1 MVKRY
6 GNHLLLIAS
15 LICCST
21 LHGQREQGLETDSF
35 YYGSAPWKVLSI
47 DTSLSS
53 IYNFD
58 FASAFNSFFVDLG
71 NTGSPLQNMTMQHQP
86 LMHNLEWQSHAHG
99 LSPYRMPLDSIQWY
113 KTKKPFSQ
121 IAYAIGAERQNVFS
135 VQHSQRVNLG
145 LDYGLSFYR
154 MSSIGY
160 YPEEETRNAAF
171 SLYNRW
177 ASNRGRYSGNL
188 TMNFHRL
195 RRKANG
201 GIQEDFIGNDSL
213 RLSSPSLYTP
223 VLDGAIQSD
232 RGFNVCLESHLNFG
246 FETFRQVNDSL
257 QVSAFQVQSL
267 LGHKLAFSTWSNRF
281 DDPQSGD
288 DSLFYASYAWLDADT
303 FRFSYQSKVLE
314 NSLFW
319 RRHLAHRGGILEFEA
334 GHRYIPWSF
343 QGVDQQFH
351 ESFTQIRYILQKNQW
366 LWENKAHLIFSGYQ
380 RGSQHLVSALHH
392 ETSLGFIHVEAS
404 FLRNVMNP
412 VDRLADPTYTGGFQV
427 NSRPMTFEGRLTY
440 GLGKNIVLSGHYILD
455 RNPVLVDSNRLTFQF
470 NGSVHRLAGSLSY
483 SLSALNGWLNW
494 DALMGAQMTSEDV
507 YVMPTFYTRH
517 RIYAQQTLFQSRLI
531 LNLGAQ
537 VTWNTAFPRMT
548 YDPYLSR
555 FGLPVDREASA
566 MPPRLEAFLGIKV
579 SHMRVFIRAQYL
591 NQYLGPTGYY
601 GIAQYPA
608 RPRNYT
614 GGLVWRF
621 FE

>member
-1 MVKRY
+1 MVKGF
-6 GNHLLLIAS
+6 GNRLLLFIS
-15 LICCST
+15 IVCCST
-21 LHGQREQGLETDSF
+21 SYGQREVGLETDSF
-35 YYGSAPWKVLSI
+35 FYSAEPWKVCSI
-47 DTSLSS
+47 DTALSS

-58 FASAFNSFFVDLG
+58 FASAFNSPKVDLG
-71 NTGSPLQNMTMQHQP
+71 NTGSPLYDLRMQVQP
-86 LMHNLEWQSHAHG
+86 AMQNLEWRSHAHG
-99 LSPYRMPLDSIQWY
+99 LLVYRMPLDSIQWY
-113 KTKKPFSQ
+113 KTKKPLSQ

-135 VQHSQRVNLG
+135 AQHSQRVNLG

-177 ASNRGRYSGNL
+177 ASNSGRYSGNL

-223 VLDGAIQSD
+223 VLDNAIQSD
-232 RGFNVCLESHLNFG
+232 RGFGICLESHLNFG
-246 FETFRQVNDSL
+246 LNTMRQINDSL
-257 QVSAFQVQSL
+257 QVSDFQVQSL
-267 LGHKLAFSTWSNRF
+267 LGHRLTFSTWSNLF
-281 DDPQSGD
+281 EDPKNGD
-288 DSLFYASYAWLDADT
+288 DSLYYASYAWLDSDT
-303 FRFSYQSKVLE
+303 FRLNYQSKVLE
-314 NSLFW
+314 NSFFW
-319 RRHLAHRGGILEFEA
+319 RRYLKNKGLFDVEA
-334 GHRYIPWSF
+334 GHRYIPWSL
-343 QGVDQQFH
+343 QGIDQKFH
-351 ESFTQIRYILQKNQW
+351 EIFVQIRYVLQGNQW
-366 LWENKAHLIFSGYQ
+366 SWENKAHLIFSGYQ
-380 RGSQHLVSALHH
+380 RGSQHLLSQFHLKTSSGFVNV
-392 ETSLGFIHVEAS
+392 ETT
-404 FLRNVMNP
+404 FLRRVMNP
-412 VDRLADPTYTGGFQV
+412 VDRLADPSYTGGFQV

-440 GLGKNIVLSGHYILD
+440 GLGDNLVLSGHYILD
-455 RNPVLVDSNRLTFQF
+455 QNPVLVDSNRLTFQF

-483 SLSALNGWLNW
+483 SFSAFNGWLNW
-494 DALMGAQMTSEDV
+494 DALFGAQMTSEDIFI
-507 YVMPTFYTRH
+507 MPTFYTRH
-517 RIYAQQTLFQSRLI
+517 RMYAEQTLFQSRLI

-537 VTWNTAFPRMT
+537 ITWNTAFPRMT

-555 FGLPVDREASA
+555 FGLPLDEEASA

-579 SHMRVFIRAQYL
+579 SHMRVFVRAQYL

-601 GIAQYPA
+601 GIARHPA

>member
-1 MVKRY
+1 MVKGC
-6 GNHLLLIAS
+6 GNRLLFFFSIV
-15 LICCST
+15 CCST
-21 LHGQREQGLETDSF
+21 LYGQREAGLETDSF
-35 YYGSAPWKVLSI
+35 FYSAEPWKVRSI

-58 FASAFNSFFVDLG
+58 FASAFNSPTIDLG
-71 NTGSPLQNMTMQHQP
+71 NTGSPLYNLHMQVQP
-86 LMHNLEWQSHAHG
+86 AMQNLEWRSHAHG
-99 LSPYRMPLDSIQWY
+99 LSAYRMPLDSIQWY
-113 KTKKPFSQ
+113 NTKKPLSQ

-135 VQHSQRVNLG
+135 AKHSQRVNLG

-177 ASNRGRYSGNL
+177 ASNSGRYSGNL

-223 VLDGAIQSD
+223 VLDDAIQSD
-232 RGFNVCLESHLNFG
+232 RGFGICLESHLNFG
-246 FETFRQVNDSL
+246 LNTMRQINDSL
-257 QVSAFQVQSL
+257 QVTDFQVHSL
-267 LGHKLAFSTWSNRF
+267 LGHRLAFSTWSNLF
-281 DDPQSGD
+281 EDPKNGD
-288 DSLFYASYAWLDADT
+288 DSLYYSSYAWLDSDT
-303 FRFSYQSKVLE
+303 FRLSYQSKVLE
-314 NSLFW
+314 NSFFW
-319 RRHLAHRGGILEFEA
+319 RRYLKNKGLFDIEA
-334 GHRYIPWSF
+334 GHRYIPWSL
-343 QGVDQQFH
+343 QGIDQNFH
-351 ESFTQIRYILQKNQW
+351 ESFAQIRYVLQVNKW
-366 LWENKAHLIFSGYQ
+366 SWENKAHLIFSGYQ
-380 RGSQHLVSALHH
+380 RGSQHLFSAVYKK
-392 ETSLGFIHVEAS
+392 TSLGFVHVETS
-404 FLRNVMNP
+404 FLRKVMNP
-412 VDRLADPTYTGGFQV
+412 VDRLADPSYTGGFQV
-427 NSRPMTFEGRLTY
+427 NSRPTTFEGRLTY
-440 GLGKNIVLSGHYILD
+440 GLGDNLVLSGHYILD
-455 RNPVLVDSNRLTFQF
+455 QNPVLVDSNRLTFQF
-470 NGSVHRLAGSLSY
+470 DGSVHRLAGSLSY
-483 SLSALNGWLNW
+483 SFSAFKGWLNW
-494 DALMGAQMTSEDV
+494 DALLGAQMTSEDV
-507 YVMPTFYTRH
+507 FIMPTFYTRH
-517 RIYAQQTLFQSRLI
+517 RIYAEQTLFQSRLI

-537 VTWNTAFPRMT
+537 ITWNTAFSRMT

-555 FGLPVDREASA
+555 FGLPVDAKASA

-579 SHMRVFIRAQYL
+579 SHMRVFVRAQYL

-601 GIAQYPA
+601 GIAQHPA

>member
-6 GNHLLLIAS
+6 SNRLLLFTGIV
-15 LICCST
+15 CCST
-21 LHGQREQGLETDSF
+21 SYGQREVGVETDSF
-35 YYGSAPWKVLSI
+35 FYSTEPWKVLSI

-58 FASAFNSFFVDLG
+58 FASAFNSPKIDLG
-71 NTGSPLQNMTMQHQP
+71 NTGSPLYDLRMQVQPAMQNLQ
-86 LMHNLEWQSHAHG
+86 WRSHAHG
-99 LSPYRMPLDSIQWY
+99 LSAYRLPLDSIQWY
-113 KTKKPFSQ
+113 KTKKPLSQ
-121 IAYAIGAERQNVFS
+121 IAYAIGTERQNVFS
-135 VQHSQRVNLG
+135 AQHSQRVNLG

-177 ASNRGRYSGNL
+177 ASNSGRYSGNL

-223 VLDGAIQSD
+223 VLDDAIQSD
-232 RGFNVCLESHLNFG
+232 RGFGICIESHLNFG
-246 FETFRQVNDSL
+246 LKTMRQINDSL
-257 QVSAFQVQSL
+257 QVSNFQVQSL
-267 LGHKLAFSTWSNRF
+267 LGHRLTFSTWSNLF
-281 DDPQSGD
+281 EDPQNGD
-288 DSLFYASYAWLDADT
+288 DSLYYSNYAWLDSDT
-303 FRFSYQSKVLE
+303 FRLSYQSKVLE

-319 RRHLAHRGGILEFEA
+319 RRYLKNKGLVDIEA
-334 GHRYIPWSF
+334 GHRYIPWSL
-343 QGVDQQFH
+343 QDVDQRFH
-351 ESFTQIRYILQKNQW
+351 ESFAQIRYILQKNQW
-366 LWENKAHLIFSGYQ
+366 TWENKAQLIFSGYQ
-380 RGSQHLVSALHH
+380 RGSHHFVSALHH
-392 ETSLGFIHVEAS
+392 ETSSGFVNVEAS
-404 FLRNVMNP
+404 FLRNVMSP
-412 VDRLADPTYTGGFQV
+412 VNRLADPNYTEGFQV
-427 NSRPMTFEGRLTY
+427 NSRPMTFEGKLTY
-440 GLGKNIVLSGHYILD
+440 AFRGKVVLSGHYILD
-455 RNPVLVDSNRLTFQF
+455 QNPVLVDSNRLTFQF
-470 NGSVHRLAGSLSY
+470 NGSVHRFAGILSY
-483 SLSALNGWLNW
+483 SLSAFKGWLNW
-494 DALMGAQMTSEDV
+494 EALLGAQMTSEDV
-507 YVMPTFYTRH
+507 FVMPTFYTRH
-517 RIYAQQTLFQSRLI
+517 RIYAEQMFFQSRLI

-537 VTWNTAFPRMT
+537 ITWNTAFPPMT

-555 FGLPVDREASA
+555 FGLPTDESPSA
-566 MPPRLEAFLGIKV
+566 MPPRLEAFLGIQV
-579 SHMRVFIRAQYL
+579 SHMRVFVRAQYL

-601 GIAQYPA
+601 GIAQHPA